1 MKRGAFRDDR
11 DRDEVSLML
20 YNKQP
25 IEVKARLLSQ
35 QQTDFSTLH
44 WKADCTGPTQVPTKI
59 VLGGKF
65 LFIFDK

>member
-1 MKRGAFRDDR
+1 MERRAFRDYR
-11 DRDEVSLML
+11 HRGEVGFLL

-25 IEVKARLLSQ
+25 VEVKARLLSQ

-44 WKADCTGPTQVPTKI
+44 WKADCTGPTQVSTKI

-65 LFIFDK
+65 LFIYDS